1 MKQPIAVNFE
11 LIEDVVCNCQKADT
25 NELDTQALLKLF
37 KIADTLKKYHKLY
50 ISAQKWEESFNNL
63 KNQIKHPELLKFFK
77 DLFDFDRG
85 QKYKIIGIN
94 TEDEIELNHLLAKET
109 PDKLF
114 LNNNSVQN
122 FSDVNCYDSYRFLRD
137 QKYSPDCVLYRPEK
151 IVTVSAKYI
160 FNNLTFFNPYL
171 RETSKLEFCDN
182 YLFKSQNNDECN
194 FLIDVIA
201 IAKQSKEVIIY
212 CNNFNSLSIYRNEF
226 EKLFITKFPQ
236 KSLTVKPYNYK
247 LNKCR
252 YIIADGDAFS
262 IEMAVSFNNF
272 VYLGEGKYKAN
283 KGFDFIYGSGR
294 KYDN

>member
-37 KIADTLKKYHKLY
+37 KIADTLKKYHNLY

-63 KNQIKHPELLKFFK
+63 KKQIRHPELLKFFK

-85 QKYKIIGIN
+85 QKYKLIN
-94 TEDEIELNHLLAKET
+94 INIENEIELNHILAKET

-114 LNNNSVQN
+114 LNNNILQN
-122 FSDVNCYDSYRFLRD
+122 FTDVNYYDANRFIKD
-137 QKYSPDCVLYRPEK
+137 QQYAPDCVLYRLEK
-151 IVTVSAKYI
+151 IVSVPAKHI
-160 FNNLTFFNPYL
+160 FNNLTFLSPYL
-171 RETSKLEFCDN
+171 RESYKIEFCDR
-182 YLFKSQNNDECN
+182 YLFKDQNNDECN
-194 FLIDVIA
+194 FLFDITRIA
-201 IAKQSKEVIIY
+201 AKSKDITIY
-212 CNNFNSLSIYRNEF
+212 CDNYNELSIYRNEF
-226 EKLFITKFPQ
+226 ANLFGEKFPH
-236 KSLTVKPYNYK
+236 KNLTVKPYNYK

-252 YIIADGDAFS
+252 YIIIDGDSYS

-272 VYLGEGKYKAN
+272 ISLGEGRYKIN
-283 KGFDFIYGSGR
+283 KGFDFIYTRGR